1 VPKVTKVMRPLKNY
15 LTSHCE
21 EQSDVAIFYIFN
33 ELEIAS
39 HSFAMTEWPFFKG
52 LSYKCLKLKKVVSN
66 K

>member
-1 VPKVTKVMRPLKNY
+1 MSHFSGGINKVKNISRRPLKNY

-21 EQSDVAIFYIFN
+21 ERSDVAILYIFN

-52 LSYKCLKLKKVVSN
+52 LK
-66 K
+66 